1 MGFFGGGA
9 VVKGTATTVDVRAN
23 KTFESAQQSGVA
35 TGALADNGNG
45 TTITPTTTN
54 QTVVAGIWDTANT
67 VEGDANLVTGNI
79 KSGVSIFGVAGDTN
93 VVDTSAA
100 TAAAGDVR
108 TGKTAFVAGAEVTG
122 SLAEVAGGNTVTPTT
137 TAQTAIAAATIAD
150 AAIGVAGDSNLLAAN
165 IKSGVSIFGVAG
177 TFSGPA
183 VQQSTGSAVAAST
196 AGTFTASV
204 GSSTTLYDL
213 VVPVP
218 SGASKILAVI
228 VTAWLGGG
236 INNIGEVAVFTP
248 TGIETG
254 AGSPSSTGILGGG
267 VLSSTTNA
275 NYFRA
280 EAGGN
285 LSLTTTSIVVPVEQ
299 ASTTYYYTVVYQ

>member
-67 VEGDANLVTGNI
+67 VEGDANLVTG
-79 KSGVSIFGVAGDTN
+79 
-93 VVDTSAA
+93 
-100 TAAAGDVR
+100 
-108 TGKTAFVAGAEVTG
+108 
-122 SLAEVAGGNTVTPTT
+122 
-137 TAQTAIAAATIAD
+137 
-150 AAIGVAGDSNLLAAN
+150 N